1 MRRLFFASIA
11 FGLLLL
17 PTLGGSAAAAEPP
30 PCAPVQH
37 RAGGIWKAAATT
49 SPWQWQLQGR
59 ADLGVAACFFDLD
72 GLETPAATV
81 AALHRSGRVAIC
93 YLDVGSWESYRP

>member
-1 MRRLFFASIA
+1 MRRLLFASIA

-17 PTLGGSAAAAEPP
+17 PTFGGSAAAAAPP
-30 PCAPVQH
+30 SCPPAQH
-37 RAGGIWKAAATT
+37 RAAGIWRAAATT

-59 ADLGVAACFFDLD
+59 ADLSVPACFFDLD
-72 GLETPAATV
+72 GFETPAATV

-93 YLDVGSWESYRP
+93 